1 MAARKT
7 LFSEEKIDEA
17 IDMSIIAS
25 RGGTLGI
32 ATLEFTAA
40 IPSEIVTPTESQ
52 KLVSVFPFFLFDSS
66 CHRA

>member
-25 RGGTLGI
+25 RGTLGI

-52 KLVSVFPFFLFDSS
+52 KVVSVFPFFLFD
-66 CHRA
+66 